1 MNYRWRAEWVAIGK
15 RSAATPSSAQVATT
29 AGPQPFVGYDREMS
43 ERWRSVMLVAGGYG
57 RRDLQGSTLTDFE

>member
-1 MNYRWRAEWVAIGK
+1 MNYRWRAEWVAIRK

-43 ERWRSVMLVAGGYG
+43 ERWRSVMLVAGG
-57 RRDLQGSTLTDFE
+57 